1 MTNKF
6 KFGDKVSY
14 RSCKNA
20 FYLQETDDIRSLIAV
35 EKFGAIK
42 GAVITVITNELTPAT
57 DWVKCSERMPEF
69 GQSVTVY
76 DGDRM
81 WTDTTYDFGDGL
93 CFYYDDDGRATH
105 WMPLPAPPTEVE
117 R

>member
-1 MTNKF
+1 MNKF

-42 GAVITVITNELTPAT
+42 GAVITVITNELTPAS
-57 DWVKCSERMPEF
+57 DWVKCSERMPNIDDE
-69 GQSVTVY
+69 VLVY
-76 DGDRM
+76 FDGYISIDS
-81 WTDTTYDFGDGL
+81 L
-93 CFYYDDDGRATH
+93 YYDKNLREYWWQGNDKLPSH
-105 WMPLPAPPTEVE
+105 WMPLPEMPEVKE
-117 R
+117 

>member
-20 FYLQETDDIRSLIAV
+20 FYLRKTDDIRSLIAV

-42 GAVITVITNELTPAT
+42 GAVITVITNELTPASG
-57 DWVKCSERMPEF
+57 WVKCSERMPEIDVPVLVHT
-69 GQSVTVY
+69 GNGM
-76 DGDRM
+76 DIDH
-81 WTDTTYDFGDGL
+81 TYDFGDGVS
-93 CFYYDDDGRATH
+93 FYDDLYGEFTH
-105 WMPLPAPPTEVE
+105 WMPLPAPPVEVE
-117 R
+117 Q